1 MPPDI
6 ISIPPLPQHRYLLIL
21 LGLLVMP
28 CYAILF
34 VLDVVGSGQT
44 IHPLLS
50 HDFAQSSPR
59 CRAKLWCFVQ
69 IGFFWELHELDL
81 QLGCWFSAGCLWEI
95 VLVGGAHKLIVLAWS
110 FMGTVSF
117 YWLCFSLGMI
127 HMYLSI
133 IYTTTLVMIYFVWE
147 WNYLRWDRFLV
158 HIKYNMC
165 AGAVRHELRS
175 TNKTDNR
182 HCRIKLGR
190 KPASHSKRTPQ

>member
-59 CRAKLWCFVQ
+59 CRAKL
-69 IGFFWELHELDL
+69 
-81 QLGCWFSAGCLWEI
+81 
-95 VLVGGAHKLIVLAWS
+95 
-110 FMGTVSF
+110 
-117 YWLCFSLGMI
+117 
-127 HMYLSI
+127 
-133 IYTTTLVMIYFVWE
+133 
-147 WNYLRWDRFLV
+147 
-158 HIKYNMC
+158 
-165 AGAVRHELRS
+165 
-175 TNKTDNR
+175 
-182 HCRIKLGR
+182 
-190 KPASHSKRTPQ
+190 

>member
-1 MPPDI
+1 MPFCSCWMLSAQGKPF
-6 ISIPPLPQHRYLLIL
+6 IPCCLTTLPKAPPAAGQSCDVSCK
-21 LGLLVMP
+21 LGFSGSSTNLTCNLV
-28 CYAILF
+28 
-34 VLDVVGSGQT
+34 
-44 IHPLLS
+44 
-50 HDFAQSSPR
+50 
-59 CRAKLWCFVQ
+59 
-69 IGFFWELHELDL
+69 
-81 QLGCWFSAGCLWEI
+81 AGCLWEI